1 MGKERE
7 GKHEERRRR
16 RKRKKGG
23 REWMSGT
30 LPACRSRMKNGVCSE
45 EAGGGR
51 SHFCITRTTTHLRVS
66 CSLSLTH
73 THTLSDPFQQEGY
86 IIELL

>member
-7 GKHEERRRR
+7 EKHEERRTRR

-30 LPACRSRMKNGVCSE
+30 LPACRSRMKNDVCGCSE
-45 EAGGGR
+45 EAG
-51 SHFCITRTTTHLRVS
+51 
-66 CSLSLTH
+66 
-73 THTLSDPFQQEGY
+73 
-86 IIELL
+86 